1 MTLIFSAKESIYKML
16 YHKVKQIFD
25 FTNVK
30 TIK

>member
-1 MTLIFSAKESIYKML
+1 ML